1 MPWTTSSAP
10 RISVLRSDCRDEAAD
25 RQQVPVAQGG
35 LTRCGRAFDVECML
49 QDAWTRS
56 SAQERSLM
64 SSVSSL
70 GGDASQRWQLLKESR
85 ANQATDSGGAN
96 RTRPSR
102 GPPAASDPSAIGSV
116 DASGN
121 PAAAGGLS
129 SASAK
134 VISDLK
140 ALFIDLQSG
149 ASATTGASGANAA
162 NASAANASA
171 ANASAAN
178 ATAAS
183 TTSGTASTA
192 VAAAAEAT
200 TTAAAA
206 GTSTAASAQSDL
218 KTPAGSLG
226 KVGGHH
232 SHRAPSAYSS
242 STALATGTATSAT
255 AGQPAPKP
263 AGGLLGQLVGALK
276 AYAASSNDNSAK
288 ATTSLS
294 A

>member
-1 MPWTTSSAP
+1 
-10 RISVLRSDCRDEAAD
+10 
-25 RQQVPVAQGG
+25 
-35 LTRCGRAFDVECML
+35 
-49 QDAWTRS
+49 
-56 SAQERSLM
+56 M
-64 SSVSSL
+64 SCVSSL

-116 DASGN
+116 NASGN

-162 NASAANASA
+162 NASAANA
-171 ANASAAN
+171 
-178 ATAAS
+178 TAAS
-183 TTSGTASTA
+183 TTNGTASTA
-192 VAAAAEAT
+192 VAAATEAT

-242 STALATGTATSAT
+242 STALATGTTTSAT